1 MLRKTIM
8 LSVSILLAVCVGCQS
23 HVQNKKAAK
32 ERWDKASAQIK
43 LALAQQQYDNG
54 KYEEAT
60 KAIQECI
67 SADPEDPVSRVLY
80 GKLLLAS
87 GRCSEA
93 KEQLSF
99 ALKSE
104 EKLHD
109 GWYWLGVAEQESRNY
124 PKAYECYNKALLLE
138 PAKVDYILAVADA
151 QVALGNCQGALK
163 LLSEKEAVLP
173 SEVSLKVAAADLMF
187 RRGDTEEAIKL
198 YEEAALLAEDS
209 GIAESLGYSYILDK
223 RWERAAEVFE
233 GLVAQCKDQE
243 KSKLLLRQ
251 LAVCNMN
258 AKRYDKALSC
268 YSKLVVEER
277 ENARTL
283 SISTILPD
291 ASDALTILT
300 NIGLNTFGYE
310 ASAFEKFS
318 PPLTA
323 SATSIIIILNVPC
336 SDCSEIASS
345 ASLRTTPLSSIT
357 DSCVVNIISSAD
369 LTFVVWTTPLTC
381 PVEFAWL
388 RILFPLT
395 PAVSLVRAPCKRV
408 STLPP
413 WAEADVSSS
422 FTKSTSFVFL
432 VPNVP
437 IYLYLVLTIVIYITF
452 YASACVVRSTSSID
466 TIPAFTF
473 SIPSD

>member
-8 LSVSILLAVCVGCQS
+8 LSVSVLLAVCVGCQS

-67 SADPEDPVSRVLY
+67 SADPENPVSRVLY

-124 PKAYECYNKALLLE
+124 QKAYECYNKALLLE

-151 QVALGNCQGALK
+151 QVAMGDCVGALK
-163 LLSEKEAVLP
+163 LLSEKETTMP
-173 SEVSLKVAAADLMF
+173 REVSLKVAAADLMF
-187 RRGDTEEAIKL
+187 RQGDTEEAIKL

-233 GLVAQCKDQE
+233 GLVAQCKDPE
-243 KSKLLLRQ
+243 RSKLLLRQ

-277 ENARTL
+277 ENARFWLKMGEAALGTGAETKAL
-283 SISTILPD
+283 MCGQKALALQPGYPD
-291 ASDALTILT
+291 AIALVGCAQYAGGDYTAAAE
-300 NIGLNTFGYE
+300 TFG
-310 ASAFEKFS
+310 KI
-318 PPLTA
+318 
-323 SATSIIIILNVPC
+323 TS
-336 SDCSEIASS
+336 
-345 ASLRTTPLSSIT
+345 
-357 DSCVVNIISSAD
+357 
-369 LTFVVWTTPLTC
+369 
-381 PVEFAWL
+381 VETHSGFAWL
-388 RILFPLT
+388 IRARCYERLGQKNNAEDAYKKALEMNPKSEL
-395 PAVSLVRAPCKRV
+395 ANLLVKDMKR
-408 STLPP
+408 
-413 WAEADVSSS
+413 
-422 FTKSTSFVFL
+422 
-432 VPNVP
+432 
-437 IYLYLVLTIVIYITF
+437 
-452 YASACVVRSTSSID
+452 
-466 TIPAFTF
+466 
-473 SIPSD
+473 